1 MTEKT
6 TYVCDFCGE
15 EFEDA
20 EECRLHERAEE
31 YKEFE
36 KDVVFFDENREPIDG
51 CPTDRDL
58 EFCSAVWVNTEKA
71 LRYVNQLFEDSGCY
85 GIPYFREE
93 VPALYYYRNEEWAVL
108 DEDFQKL
115 LSLKNKF
122 EKALDK
128 RSQM

>member
-6 TYVCDFCGE
+6 TYVCDICGK

-20 EECRLHERAEE
+20 YDCETHEKEEA

-36 KDVVFFDENREPIDG
+36 KDVVFFDENKEPING
-51 CPTDRDL
+51 CPTGRDL
-58 EFCSAVWVNTEKA
+58 EDCSAIWVNTKEA
-71 LRYVNQLFEDSGCY
+71 FDYVNQLFDNNGYY
-85 GIPYFREE
+85 GIPYLSGKF
-93 VPALYYYRNEEWAVL
+93 PALYYYRNEEWAIL

-122 EKALDK
+122 TETLDNCPK
-128 RSQM
+128 M

>member
-6 TYVCDFCGE
+6 TYVCDSCGE

-20 EECRLHERAEE
+20 EECRLHEREEE
-31 YKEFE
+31 YKEFK
-36 KDVVFFDENREPIDG
+36 KDVAFFDESGELIDG
-51 CPTDRDL
+51 CPTDKEL
-58 EFCSAVWVNTEKA
+58 EFCSAVWVNTEEA
-71 LRYVNQLFEDSGCY
+71 SGYVNRLFDDSGLY
-85 GIPYFREE
+85 GIPYLGEE
-93 VPALYYYRNEEWAVL
+93 FPALYYYRNEEWAIL

-122 EKALDK
+122 EEALDK